1 MKTVG
6 AEEAKRLFASLSV
19 RSPLSGRTG
28 TAITHAMKEA

>member
-6 AEEAKRLFASLSV
+6 AEERKRAFPSLSV
-19 RSPLSGRTG
+19 RSQLSGRAG